1 MPALPPVPA
10 PLPSSSLPRTAPIL
24 ALHHPG
30 LPPPRTD
37 RDGRVLPDRTQMDR
51 WVVRLRERDEGA
63 LREVVEAFGERIT
76 AVVAGVLRDRDA
88 VDDVVQETFVKAY
101 TRIDAFK
108 GDAGL
113 FTWLYRIAVNTAK
126 DHAKARGRRPAASL
140 DDLPSGAH
148 GLAAADAAPT
158 VERLEDR
165 EQRLVVR
172 RAVAAL
178 PAVFRSVLVL
188 RELEGLRYEEIAQI
202 LGLSLGTVESRL
214 FRARRRL
221 KALLVKLGA
230 SA

>member
-1 MPALPPVPA
+1 MPLPPRLPV
-10 PLPSSSLPRTAPIL
+10 PLPSS
-24 ALHHPG
+24 
-30 LPPPRTD
+30 PPPRTTPVLTLPHPGMPPPRLD

-51 WVVRLRERDEGA
+51 WVARLRERDDGA

-113 FTWLYRIAVNTAK
+113 FTWIYRIAVNTAK
-126 DHAKARGRRPAASL
+126 DHAKARSRRPASSL
-140 DDLPSGAH
+140 DDLPSGAT
-148 GLAAADAAPT
+148 GVAAADAAPT

-165 EQRLVVR
+165 EQRLLVR

-221 KALLVKLGA
+221 KALLEQFGA